1 MLCMIFNG
9 RFGVLKKS
17 LSEQKICYSAC
28 NVNTIYGV
36 AMNKE
41 KNMEET
47 DDQSFAELFEQSFK
61 KPSRLEPGQKVAAVI
76 VKITDEWIFLDLGD
90 KSEGC
95 LDRKELLDPDGKL
108 TAAEGD
114 MISAY
119 FLSAENNERLF
130 TTRISG
136 GAAGNQ
142 YLEDAFHSRI
152 PVEGVAEKEIKG
164 GYEIKIAGSVRGF
177 CPYSQMGL
185 RRSDNPQEVVGKK
198 LLFKITEY
206 RDSGRSL
213 VLSNRKVLEEER
225 ERTREDLKKTLK
237 KDMVVKGIVK
247 SLRPFGAFVDIGG
260 IEALLPISEVGW
272 SRIDD
277 LSSVLSPEQEV
288 EVKVMELDWENNR
301 ISVSL
306 KAALPDPWLQLPDQ
320 FPEESCHTGMV
331 ARLAP
336 FGAFVTLAPGI
347 DGLIHISQLG
357 QGKRINHPREVL
369 AEGQAIEVRVIK
381 IDTESKR
388 LSLAL
393 AGSSPQEQEEDDF
406 RQYAEQQPAQKPDSP
421 GALGAALLKARK
433 GKAEK
438 R

>member
-1 MLCMIFNG
+1 
-9 RFGVLKKS
+9 
-17 LSEQKICYSAC
+17 
-28 NVNTIYGV
+28 
-36 AMNKE
+36 MNKE

-47 DDQSFAELFEQSFK
+47 EDKSFAELFEQSFK
-61 KPSRLEPGQKVAAVI
+61 KPSRLEPGQKVEADI
-76 VKITDEWIFLDLGD
+76 VKITDEWVFLDLGD

-108 TAAEGD
+108 TVAEGD
-114 MISAY
+114 RVSAY
-119 FLSAENNERLF
+119 FLSSENNERLF
-130 TTRISG
+130 TTRVSG

-142 YLEDAFHSRI
+142 YLEDAFHTRI

-185 RRSDNPQEVVGKK
+185 RRSDTPQDVIGKK

-225 ERTREDLKKTLK
+225 ERTREDLKKTLT

-288 EVKVMELDWENNR
+288 EVKVMDLDWEQSR

-320 FPEESCHTGMV
+320 FPEESCHTGIV

-369 AEGQAIEVRVIK
+369 AEGQAIEVRVLK
-381 IDTESKR
+381 IDAESKR

-406 RQYAEQQPAQKPDSP
+406 RQYAEQQPAQKIDSP

>member
-1 MLCMIFNG
+1 
-9 RFGVLKKS
+9 
-17 LSEQKICYSAC
+17 
-28 NVNTIYGV
+28 
-36 AMNKE
+36 
-41 KNMEET
+41 MEET
-47 DDQSFAELFEQSFK
+47 GEKSFAELFEQSFK
-61 KPSRLEPGQKVAAVI
+61 KPSRLEPGQKVEAVI
-76 VKITDEWIFLDLGD
+76 VKITDEWVFLDLGD

-108 TAAEGD
+108 TVAEGD
-114 MISAY
+114 RVSAY
-119 FLSAENNERLF
+119 FLSSENNERVF
-130 TTRISG
+130 TTRVSG

-177 CPYSQMGL
+177 CPFSQMGL
-185 RRSDNPQEVVGKK
+185 RRNDNPQEVVGKK

-206 RDSGRSL
+206 RDNGRSL
-213 VLSNRKVLEEER
+213 VLSNRRVLEEER
-225 ERTREDLKKTLK
+225 ERIREELKKILT
-237 KDMVVKGIVK
+237 KDMVIKGTVI
-247 SLRPFGAFVDIGG
+247 SLRPFGAFVDLGG

-272 SRIDD
+272 SRIDE
-277 LSSVLSPEQEV
+277 LSSVLSPGQEV
-288 EVKVMELDWENNR
+288 EVKVMELDWEKNR

-306 KAALPDPWLQLPDQ
+306 KAALPDPWQQLPVL
-320 FPEESCHTGMV
+320 FPEESCHTGTV

-369 AEGQAIEVRVIK
+369 ADGQAIEVRVIK
-381 IDTESKR
+381 IDMESKR

-393 AGSSPQEQEEDDF
+393 ASSGPQEQEEDDF
-406 RQYAEQQPAQKPDSP
+406 RQYVEKQPAGKPDSP
-421 GALGAALLKARK
+421 GALGSALLKARK
-433 GKAEK
+433 GKTGK

>member
-1 MLCMIFNG
+1 
-9 RFGVLKKS
+9 
-17 LSEQKICYSAC
+17 
-28 NVNTIYGV
+28 
-36 AMNKE
+36 MNKE

-47 DDQSFAELFEQSFK
+47 DDKSFAELFEQSFK
-61 KPSRLEPGQKVAAVI
+61 KPSRLEPGQKVEAVI
-76 VKITDEWIFLDLGD
+76 VKITDEWVFLDLGD

-95 LDRKELLDPDGKL
+95 LDKKELLDAEGNL
-108 TAAEGD
+108 TVAEGD
-114 MISAY
+114 RVSAY
-119 FLSAENNERLF
+119 FLSSESNERIF
-130 TTRISG
+130 TTRVSG

-142 YLEDAFHSRI
+142 FLEDAFHSRI

-177 CPYSQMGL
+177 CPFSQMGL
-185 RRSDNPQEVVGKK
+185 RRSDNPQEIIGKK

-206 RDSGRSL
+206 RDNGRSL

-225 ERTREDLKKTLK
+225 ERIREELKKTLT
-237 KDMVVKGIVK
+237 KDMVLNGTVI

-260 IEALLPISEVGW
+260 VEALLPISEVGW
-272 SRIDD
+272 SRIED
-277 LSSVLSPEQEV
+277 LGSVLSPGQEL
-288 EVKVMELDWENNR
+288 EVKVMELDWEKNR

-306 KAALPDPWLQLPDQ
+306 KAALPDPWLQLPAR
-320 FPEESCHTGMV
+320 FPEGSCHAGTV
-331 ARLAP
+331 AHLAP

-369 AEGQAIEVRVIK
+369 AEGQAIEVRVLK

-393 AGSSPQEQEEDDF
+393 ASSSPQEQEEDDF
-406 RQYAEQQPAQKPDSP
+406 RQYVEKQPAGKSDSP
-421 GALGAALLKARK
+421 GTMGAALLNARK
-433 GKAEK
+433 GKTGK
-438 R
+438 H

>member
-1 MLCMIFNG
+1 
-9 RFGVLKKS
+9 VH
-17 LSEQKICYSAC
+17 A
-28 NVNTIYGV
+28 NVNSLYGV
-36 AMNKE
+36 VMDKE

-47 DDQSFAELFEQSFK
+47 DDKSFAELFEQSFK
-61 KPSRLEPGQKVAAVI
+61 KPSRLEPGQKVEAVI
-76 VKITDEWIFLDLGD
+76 VKVTDEWLFLDLGD

-95 LDRKELLDPDGKL
+95 LDRKELIDPDGKL
-108 TAAEGD
+108 TVAEGD
-114 MISAY
+114 RVSAF
-119 FLSAENNERLF
+119 FLSSENNERLF
-130 TTRISG
+130 TTRVSSG
-136 GAAGNQ
+136 AVGNK

-185 RRSDNPQEVVGKK
+185 RRNDAPQDVIGKK
-198 LLFKITEY
+198 LLFNITEY
-206 RDSGRSL
+206 RDNGRSL

-225 ERTREDLKKTLK
+225 ERIRKELKKTLT
-237 KDMVVKGIVK
+237 KDMVVTGTVT

-260 IEALLPISEVGW
+260 VEGLLPISEVGW

-277 LSSVLSPEQEV
+277 LSSVLSPGQEV
-288 EVKVMELDWENNR
+288 EVKVMELDGEKNR

-306 KAALPDPWLQLPDQ
+306 KAVLPDPWLKLPDQ
-320 FPEESCHTGMV
+320 FPEESIHHGTV

-347 DGLIHISQLG
+347 DGLIHMSQLG

-369 AEGQAIEVRVIK
+369 AEGQAIAVRVLK

-393 AGSSPQEQEEDDF
+393 ASASPQEQEEDDF
-406 RQYAEQQPAQKPDSP
+406 RQYVEKQPTVKSNTP

>member
-1 MLCMIFNG
+1 
-9 RFGVLKKS
+9 
-17 LSEQKICYSAC
+17 
-28 NVNTIYGV
+28 
-36 AMNKE
+36 MNKE

-47 DDQSFAELFEQSFK
+47 DDKSFAELFEQSFK
-61 KPSRLEPGQKVAAVI
+61 KPTRLEPGQKVEAVI

-114 MISAY
+114 RVSAY

-130 TTRISG
+130 TTRVSG

-164 GYEIKIAGSVRGF
+164 GYEIKIAGSIRGF

-185 RRSDNPQEVVGKK
+185 RRSDNPQEVIGKK

-320 FPEESCHTGMV
+320 FPEESCHTGIV

-369 AEGQAIEVRVIK
+369 AEGQTIEVRVIK
-381 IDTESKR
+381 IDAESKR

-393 AGSSPQEQEEDDF
+393 ASSSPQEQEEDDF
-406 RQYAEQQPAQKPDSP
+406 RQYVEQQPAQKPDSP

>member
-1 MLCMIFNG
+1 
-9 RFGVLKKS
+9 
-17 LSEQKICYSAC
+17 
-28 NVNTIYGV
+28 
-36 AMNKE
+36 
-41 KNMEET
+41 MEET
-47 DDQSFAELFEQSFK
+47 GEKSFAELFEQSFK
-61 KPSRLEPGQKVAAVI
+61 KPSRLEPGQKVEAVI

-95 LDRKELLDPDGKL
+95 LDRKELLDPDGNI

-114 MISAY
+114 RVSAY
-119 FLSAENNERLF
+119 FLSSENNERLF
-130 TTRISG
+130 TTRVSG
-136 GAAGNQ
+136 GVASNQ

-177 CPYSQMGL
+177 CPFSQMGL
-185 RRSDNPQEVVGKK
+185 RRNDNPQEVVGKK

-206 RDSGRSL
+206 RDNGRSL

-225 ERTREDLKKTLK
+225 ERIREELKKTLT
-237 KDMVVKGIVK
+237 KDMVLNGTVI

-260 IEALLPISEVGW
+260 VEALLPISEVGW
-272 SRIDD
+272 SRIED
-277 LSSVLSPEQEV
+277 LGSVLSPGQEL
-288 EVKVMELDWENNR
+288 EVKVMELDWEKNR

-306 KAALPDPWLQLPDQ
+306 KAALPDPWQQLPVL
-320 FPEESCHTGMV
+320 FPEESCHTGTV

-381 IDTESKR
+381 IDTENKR

-393 AGSSPQEQEEDDF
+393 ASSGPQGQEEDDV
-406 RQYAEQQPAQKPDSP
+406 RQYVEKQPAGKPDSP
-421 GALGAALLKARK
+421 GAMGAAFLKARK
-433 GKAEK
+433 GKTGK

>member
-1 MLCMIFNG
+1 
-9 RFGVLKKS
+9 
-17 LSEQKICYSAC
+17 
-28 NVNTIYGV
+28 
-36 AMNKE
+36 MNNE

-47 DDQSFAELFEQSFK
+47 EDKSFAELFEQSFK
-61 KPSRLEPGQKVAAVI
+61 KPSRLEPGQKVDAVI

-95 LDRKELLDPDGKL
+95 LDRKELLDADGNL
-108 TAAEGD
+108 TVAEGD
-114 MISAY
+114 RVSAY
-119 FLSAENNERLF
+119 FLSSESNERIF
-130 TTRISG
+130 TTKVSG

-152 PVEGVAEKEIKG
+152 PVEGVADKEIKG

-177 CPYSQMGL
+177 CPFSQMGL
-185 RRSDNPQEVVGKK
+185 RRSDNTQEIIGKK

-225 ERTREDLKKTLK
+225 ELIREELKKTLQ
-237 KDMVVKGIVK
+237 KDMVVKGTVI
-247 SLRPFGAFVDIGG
+247 SLRPFGAFVDLGG
-260 IEALLPISEVGW
+260 IEGLLPISEVGW

-277 LSSVLSPEQEV
+277 LSSVLSPGQEV
-288 EVKVMELDWENNR
+288 QVKVMDLDWEKNR

-306 KAALPDPWLQLPDQ
+306 KAALPDPWLQLRAR
-320 FPEESCHTGMV
+320 FPEESCHTGIV
-331 ARLAP
+331 AHLAP

-381 IDTESKR
+381 IDMESKR

-393 AGSSPQEQEEDDF
+393 ASSGPQEQEEDDF
-406 RQYAEQQPAQKPDSP
+406 RQYVEKQPAGKSDSP
-421 GALGAALLKARK
+421 GAMSSAFLKARK
-433 GKAEK
+433 GKTEK